1 MLLPLCIATV
11 VLATT
16 ATEARPS
23 QVEANYRNLVLAK
36 LRAQHRHRG
45 DTARSRRDFGT
56 RIFPAPQQQ
65 QQPQYS
71 GSGYVSVPG
80 VAAVPAEVPV
90 EVPAELQELAGP
102 AAVPVAAAV
111 PAQAAAEPED
121 HGVFHL
127 PEVPNALI
135 EELTDP
141 DNLEQYAV
149 PVGVGAGV
157 APIVSAG
164 ITAAAALP
172 GLPAALSALAGPLAV
187 PAGVVAGAAAG
198 VAAASAPVPGE
209 RAETGQQQQ
218 HYAPQAEDT
227 AAAQQLST
235 VLDSIVR
242 EMSILCSTENI
253 IARVFLFLK

>member
-1 MLLPLCIATV
+1 MLLLLCVTV
-11 VLATT
+11 ILATT

-23 QVEANYRNLVLAK
+23 QVEANYRNLVLAQ

-56 RIFPAPQQQ
+56 RIFPTA

-71 GSGYVSVPG
+71 GSGYVSVPTA
-80 VAAVPAEVPV
+80 AAVPAEVPV

-187 PAGVVAGAAAG
+187 PAGVVAGAAVG

-209 RAETGQQQQ
+209 RAETGQQQQQ

-242 EMSILCSTENI
+242 EMSI
-253 IARVFLFLK
+253 

>member
-1 MLLPLCIATV
+1 MLLPVCVAAI
-11 VLATT
+11 LATT

-36 LRAQHRHRG
+36 LRAQHRGH
-45 DTARSRRDFGT
+45 TARSRRDFGT
-56 RIFPAPQQQ
+56 RIFPAP

-80 VAAVPAEVPV
+80 VAAVPA

-242 EMSILCSTENI
+242 EMSILCRAENI
-253 IARVFLFLK
+253 SSGCFLCF

>member
-1 MLLPLCIATV
+1 M
-11 VLATT
+11 
-16 ATEARPS
+16 
-23 QVEANYRNLVLAK
+23 
-36 LRAQHRHRG
+36 
-45 DTARSRRDFGT
+45 
-56 RIFPAPQQQ
+56 
-65 QQPQYS
+65 
-71 GSGYVSVPG
+71 
-80 VAAVPAEVPV
+80 
-90 EVPAELQELAGP
+90 
-102 AAVPVAAAV
+102 
-111 PAQAAAEPED
+111 
-121 HGVFHL
+121 FHL

-218 HYAPQAEDT
+218 QHYAPQAEDT

-242 EMSILCSTENI
+242 EMSIVCREHNNSGC
-253 IARVFLFLK
+253 VF

>member
-1 MLLPLCIATV
+1 MLLSLCVATV
-11 VLATT
+11 ILATT

-65 QQPQYS
+65 QPQYS
-71 GSGYVSVPG
+71 GSGYVSVPT
-80 VAAVPAEVPV
+80 AAVPAEVPV

-111 PAQAAAEPED
+111 PAQAAAVPED

-187 PAGVVAGAAAG
+187 PAGVVAGAAVG

-242 EMSILCSTENI
+242 EMSILCSAQNI
-253 IARVFLFLK
+253 TAVFSLFLK

>member
-1 MLLPLCIATV
+1 MLLPLCVATV
-11 VLATT
+11 ILAT

-56 RIFPAPQQQ
+56 RIFPEP

-80 VAAVPAEVPV
+80 VAAVPAEVTA

-111 PAQAAAEPED
+111 PAQAAAEHED

-141 DNLEQYAV
+141 NNLEQYAV

-172 GLPAALSALAGPLAV
+172 GLPAALSALAAPLAV

-227 AAAQQLST
+227 AAAHQLST

-242 EMSILCSTENI
+242 EMSI
-253 IARVFLFLK
+253 

>member
-1 MLLPLCIATV
+1 M
-11 VLATT
+11 
-16 ATEARPS
+16 
-23 QVEANYRNLVLAK
+23 
-36 LRAQHRHRG
+36 
-45 DTARSRRDFGT
+45 
-56 RIFPAPQQQ
+56 
-65 QQPQYS
+65 
-71 GSGYVSVPG
+71 
-80 VAAVPAEVPV
+80 
-90 EVPAELQELAGP
+90 
-102 AAVPVAAAV
+102 
-111 PAQAAAEPED
+111 
-121 HGVFHL
+121 FHL

-218 HYAPQAEDT
+218 QQHYAPQAEDT

-235 VLDSIVR
+235 VLDSIAR

-253 IARVFLFLK
+253 IAGVFLFLK